1 MMSLHH
7 KLIFYIVY
15 VPPGLLTDR
24 GKILKNFSNI
34 IFLNLI
40 LGWVCSIK
48 FFKIPSFNTT
58 FWLPTGI
65 QTGQFLKD
73 TLTKLKK

>member
-1 MMSLHH
+1 M
-7 KLIFYIVY
+7 FYIVY

-24 GKILKNFSNI
+24 GKIFTNI

-65 QTGQFLKD
+65 QTGPFLKD
-73 TLTKLKK
+73 TLTKLKNKKLKLCKIKF